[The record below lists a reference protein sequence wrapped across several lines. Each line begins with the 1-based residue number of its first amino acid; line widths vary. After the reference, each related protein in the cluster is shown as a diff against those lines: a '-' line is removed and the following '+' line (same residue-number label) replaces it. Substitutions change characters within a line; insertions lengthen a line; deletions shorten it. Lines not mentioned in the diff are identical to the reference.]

1 MNDKGF
7 NVVAF
12 NRTVEKVD
20 RFLANEAKGMLAIL
34 RTWLRT
40 YGAKALTLHR
50 T

>member
-20 RFLANEAKGMLAIL
+20 RFLANEANGMSLRIL
-34 RTWLRT
+34 RTWFRT
-40 YGAKALTLHR
+40 YGAALSLYR
-50 T
+50 M